1 MLDTF
6 RRMPNGANA
15 AFYEQ
20 EALSFPEV
28 AAVSVV
34 PRPRGVGTVDV
45 VIATAS
51 GLPDS
56 GLLEAVEAHLEAR
69 REIAV
74 DLQVKAPSVRQI
86 DVSVSVAAEAG
97 ADADGVQ
104 DAVESAIQ
112 TWFDGKLLGQ
122 NVLRA
127 RLGDIVYGVEGVAN
141 YAITAPAADVAVDV
155 DELPRLG
162 ALTVTAMGGT
172 A

>member
-1 MLDTF
+1 M
-6 RRMPNGANA
+6 
-15 AFYEQ
+15 
-20 EALSFPEV
+20 
-28 AAVSVV
+28 
-34 PRPRGVGTVDV
+34 
-45 VIATAS
+45 
-51 GLPDS
+51 
-56 GLLEAVEAHLEAR
+56 EAHLEAR

-74 DLQVKAPSVRQI
+74 ELQVKAPSVRQI

-97 ADADGVQ
+97 ADAGGVQ